1 MSVRY
6 RIRRIT
12 PASALRVGCAA
23 GWLVALCP
31 ALCLAGVAVQVLQ
44 RINQAF
50 ARIEPLEITV
60 LGQQVARLDFLEILR
75 LSAAAQIVA
84 RLVGSLPLTFVLLA
98 AVLTLLG
105 AVMLAVGVLFFSVGY
120 NLLASWGGGLEVEL
134 NVENER

>member
-1 MSVRY
+1 MGRNRSSTSATMCCSCPSMQT
-6 RIRRIT
+6 RRANT
-12 PASALRVGCAA
+12 PTSPAMLTSAARAA

-98 AVLTLLG
+98 ALLTL
-105 AVMLAVGVLFFSVGY
+105 
-120 NLLASWGGGLEVEL
+120 
-134 NVENER
+134 